1 MKSPF
6 MKRTILAVCTVLAV
20 SCVARSVDALR
31 GNLSRKARPIA
42 IGGGAVPGCVVI
54 AGEDAAPLAF
64 GRVNGVKAP
73 VAAGAAYGKGRVV
86 AVTHHG
92 FMEGDVMRKR
102 GNAAFLRE
110 CLMWLA
116 GGFPPAEIYVE
127 GGRGRMAAAAVEVL
141 KEVKGLRVKQLHGY
155 DALSSLPAGA
165 VVITMPDSHS
175 KEDAARLAEF
185 IRGGGGVLAVVVG
198 WGWHQ
203 VSGERPFTESPFN
216 VALGPAG
223 IYSCGACVEAGNDG
237 VYEVAGTDDLPGL
250 SAESALELAEGSRV
264 MPPALGARCLFMLET
279 LAEVLPSTDTKWR
292 PRMEA
297 LTKSALKDI
306 VPSPSRPL
314 GRTRVRERLA
324 YMLFQNAWL
333 AKPEREWPASAAAAS
348 YPGVP
353 DKDLRRETRDVDI
366 DLAVPRWHGTGLFAA
381 AGEPITVTLAD
392 GAEKLG
398 LRVRVGSTH
407 CRVTNHNDWRR
418 APVVDVEI
426 PLKKTTTKFSS
437 PFGGLVYIVV
447 PHGAE
452 GKTTVKVGPACPAAR
467 FVDGVDTPETW
478 VAQLRERR
486 APMVELESECL
497 VITVPYASV
506 QNLADPR
513 PLLQV
518 WREIMANDAK
528 LTGIPVK
535 RASPERIC
543 ADVQLCAG
551 YMHAGYPIMMPT
563 SCLRNL
569 LSEPTIRAG
578 AVDDVWGFFHEM
590 GHNHQNYDW
599 TFNGTTEVTVNFFS
613 LYNMQKICGRGI
625 RDNGKIGGEGFK
637 RRVEEWRAAGR
648 PYDKWL
654 ADPFLALDFFARLIE
669 KYGWESF
676 EKLFAEYRAL
686 PRSERPRSDLEK
698 REQWCR
704 RLSRIVGEDLTEEF
718 RFMGVKKGA
727 GDEAKDAKKK

>member
-1 MKSPF
+1 MKTTSFTKLLP
-6 MKRTILAVCTVLAV
+6 LAAAAFALVCT
-20 SCVARSVDALR
+20 ARDVDALR
-31 GNLSRKARPIA
+31 GNLFRKARSIA
-42 IGGGAVPGCVVI
+42 LGSGSVAGCLVT
-54 AGEDAAPLAF
+54 AGEGAAPIAF

-73 VAAGAAYGKGRVV
+73 VAAAAAYGKGRVA

-102 GNAAFLRE
+102 GNAAFMRE
-110 CLMWLA
+110 CIVWLA
-116 GGFPPAEIYVE
+116 GGFPPSAIYMD
-127 GGRGRMAAAAVEVL
+127 GGRGAIASAVAEVF
-141 KEVKGLRVKQLHGY
+141 KDMKDLRVKLLPDY
-155 DALSSLPAGA
+155 DALVSLPAGA

-175 KEDAARLAEF
+175 MDDAAKLSKF
-185 IRGGGGVLAVVVG
+185 VSKGGGVLALVVG

-203 VSGERPFTESPFN
+203 INGGRSFAESPFN
-216 VALGPAG
+216 AALGPAG
-223 IYSCGACVEAGNDG
+223 IFSGGACVDAGKDG
-237 VYEVAGTDDLPGL
+237 AYEVAGVDDLPGL
-250 SAESALELAEGSRV
+250 SAESALELAEGSSV
-264 MPPALGARCLFMLET
+264 MPPALGARCIFTLET
-279 LAEVLPSTDTKWR
+279 LADALPSVDTKWR
-292 PRMEA
+292 PRLEA
-297 LTKSALKDI
+297 LALSAQKGV

-314 GRTRVRERLA
+314 GRSRVRERLA
-324 YMLFQNAWL
+324 YTLFQNAWL
-333 AKPEREWPASAAAAS
+333 AKPERKWSASAAAAS

-353 DKDLRRETRDVDI
+353 EKGARRVTRDVEVDM
-366 DLAVPRWHGTGLFAA
+366 AVPRWHGTGLFAG
-381 AGEPITVTLAD
+381 AGEPLTVTLPD
-392 GAEKLG
+392 GAEKMG
-398 LRVRVGSTH
+398 LRVRVGSTT
-407 CRVTNHNDWRR
+407 CRVTGHNEWRR
-418 APVVDVEI
+418 APVVDIEL
-426 PLKKTTTKFSS
+426 PLDKKTTTFSS

-447 PHGAE
+447 PGGRS
-452 GKTTVKVGPACPAAR
+452 GKKTVKVGPACPAPR

-478 VAQLRERR
+478 VAQLREKP

-506 QNLADPR
+506 QNLDDPR

-569 LSEPTIRAG
+569 LSASTIRAG

-599 TFNGTTEVTVNFFS
+599 TFDGTTEVTVNFFS

-625 RDNGKIGGEGFK
+625 RDNGKIGGEGFR

-654 ADPFLALDFFARLIE
+654 SDPFLALDFFARLIE
-669 KYGWESF
+669 KYGWEAF

-686 PRSERPRSDLEK
+686 PQSERPKTDLEK

-704 RLSRIVGEDLTEEF
+704 RLSRIVGEDLADEF
-718 RFMGVKKGA
+718 RFMGVKKSA
-727 GDEAKDAKKK
+727 ETKKGDKK

>member
-1 MKSPF
+1 MKKCLF
-6 MKRTILAVCTVLAV
+6 VACAALALFCA
-20 SCVARSVDALR
+20 ARDVDALR
-31 GNLSRKARPIA
+31 GNLSRKAHSIALRPRAIA
-42 IGGGAVPGCVVI
+42 GCVVV
-54 AGEDAAPLAF
+54 AGPDAAPIAF
-64 GRVNGVKAP
+64 GRVGGVKVP
-73 VAAGAAYGKGRVV
+73 VAAAAAYGKGRVV
-86 AVTHHG
+86 AVTHHA
-92 FMEGDVMRKR
+92 FMEKEVMRR
-102 GNAAFLRE
+102 RDNIAFMRE
-110 CLMWLA
+110 CIVWLS
-116 GGFPPAEIYVE
+116 GGFPPSAIYTD
-127 GGRGRMAAAAVEVL
+127 GGHGAMASAAVGVF
-141 KEVKGLRVKQLHGY
+141 KEIKDLPVKPLAGY
-155 DALSSLPAGA
+155 DRLSSLPAGS

-175 KEDAARLAEF
+175 AEDAEKLTEF
-185 IRGGGGVLAVVVG
+185 IRRGGGVLAPVVG

-203 VSGERPFTESPFN
+203 AKGECPFSESPFN
-216 VALGPAG
+216 IAIGPAG
-223 IYSCGACVEAGNDG
+223 IYSGGAYADAGKDG
-237 VYEVAGTDDLPGL
+237 LFEVAGPADLPGL
-250 SAESALELAEGSRV
+250 SAESALELVERSSG
-264 MPPALGARCLFMLET
+264 MPPALGARCLFTLET
-279 LAEVLPSTDTKWR
+279 LADALPSVDTKWL
-292 PRMEA
+292 PRIEA

-314 GRTRVRERLA
+314 GRSRVRERLA
-324 YMLFQNAWL
+324 YTLFQNAWL

-348 YPGVP
+348 YPGLP
-353 DKDLRRETRDVDI
+353 RKDARRVTRDVEI
-366 DLAVPRWHGTGLFAA
+366 DLAVPRWHGTGLFAG
-381 AGEPITVTLAD
+381 AGEPLTVTLAD

-398 LRVRVGSTH
+398 LRVRVGSTS
-407 CRVTNHNDWRR
+407 CRVTGHNEWLR

-447 PHGAE
+447 PRGAE
-452 GKTTVKVGPACPAAR
+452 GKTSVKVGPACPAPR

-478 VAQLRERR
+478 IAQLRENR

-497 VITVPYASV
+497 VITVPYESV

-569 LSEPTIRAG
+569 LSEPTIRSG

-599 TFNGTTEVTVNFFS
+599 TFDGTGEVTVNFFS
-613 LYNMQKICGRGI
+613 LYNMEKICGRGI

-637 RRVEEWRAAGR
+637 RRVEAWNAAGR
-648 PYDKWL
+648 PYDKWK

-669 KYGWESF
+669 KYGWETF
-676 EKLFAEYRAL
+676 VKLFAEYRAL
-686 PRSERPRSDLEK
+686 PQSERPKTDLEK

-704 RLSRIVGEDLTEEF
+704 RLSRIVGEDLTDEF
-718 RFMGVKKGA
+718 RFMGVKKRVETEK
-727 GDEAKDAKKK
+727 GDKK

>member
-6 MKRTILAVCTVLAV
+6 MKRAILAVCAVLAV
-20 SCVARSVDALR
+20 SCAARSVDALR
-31 GNLSRKARPIA
+31 GNLSRKARSLALGPGA
-42 IGGGAVPGCVVI
+42 IPGCVVV
-54 AGEDAAPLAF
+54 AGADASPIAF
-64 GRVNGVKAP
+64 GRANGVKVP
-73 VAAGAAYGKGRVV
+73 VAAAATYGKGRAV

-92 FMEGDVMRKR
+92 FMEGEVMRRR
-102 GNAAFLRE
+102 GNAAFMRE
-110 CLMWLA
+110 CLVWLA
-116 GGFPPAEIYVE
+116 GGFPPAEIYVDR
-127 GGRGRMAAAAVEVL
+127 GRGKMGSAAAEAL
-141 KEVKGLRVKQLHGY
+141 KDVKGLRMKPLPGY
-155 DALSSLPAGA
+155 DALSSLPAGS

-175 KEDAARLAEF
+175 IQDAAKLTEF
-185 IRGGGGVLAVVVG
+185 VRGGGGVLAVVVG

-216 VALGPAG
+216 AALGPAG
-223 IYSCGACVEAGNDG
+223 IYTCGAFAGAGNDG
-237 VYEVAGTDDLPGL
+237 LYEVPETDDMPGL
-250 SAESALELAEGSRV
+250 SAESAIELAERGSV
-264 MPPALGARCLFMLET
+264 IPPALGARCLFTLEA
-279 LAEVLPSTDTKWR
+279 LAEALSTTDIKWR
-292 PRMEA
+292 PRLEA
-297 LTKSALKDI
+297 IAKSAQTGL
-306 VPSPSRPL
+306 VPSPAHPL
-314 GRTRVRERLA
+314 RRTRVRERLA
-324 YMLFQNAWL
+324 YTLFQNAWL
-333 AKPEREWPASAAAAS
+333 ARPERNWSASAAAAS
-348 YPGVP
+348 YPGLP
-353 DKDLRRETRDVDI
+353 AKDARRVTRDVEVDMS
-366 DLAVPRWHGTGLFAA
+366 VPRWHGTGLFAG
-381 AGEPITVTLAD
+381 AGEPLTLTLAD

-398 LRVRVGSTH
+398 LRVRVGSTT
-407 CRVTNHNDWRR
+407 CRVTDHAEWMR
-418 APVVDVEI
+418 APVVDMEL
-426 PLKKTTTKFSS
+426 PLVKKTTTFAS
-437 PFGGLVYIVV
+437 PFGGMVYIVV
-447 PHGAE
+447 PG
-452 GKTTVKVGPACPAAR
+452 GRSGRTSVKVGPACHAAR

-590 GHNHQNYDW
+590 GHNHQNDDW

-625 RDNGKIGGEGFK
+625 RDNWKIGGEGFK

-648 PYDKWL
+648 PYDKWR

-676 EKLFAEYRAL
+676 ERLFAEYRAL
-686 PRSERPRSDLEK
+686 SPAERPKNDLEK

-704 RLSRIVGEDLTEEF
+704 RLSRIVGEDLSEEF

-727 GDEAKDAKKK
+727 GDEAKDAKK